1 MDFLAAPPRPPRMTD
16 WKTHSTGT
24 PSVLRNLNQVLLSLL
39 LMVLIM
45 TGTPIQASA
54 ATAPATLT
62 PGDADRATIDLDA
75 KPRLNPSI
83 QAIRDSGIL
92 RIGLAYPD
100 NLPLYGHDKD
110 GNLIGY
116 DVDLARGIARAL
128 RVKPV
133 FSQPQVTYTRLVQLA
148 SADQVDVA
156 LGKLSVTIPRLGYA
170 QPVPYLN
177 LHQSLL
183 INRRVLESIGQDP
196 ANIGPRLL
204 AAPIRIGVIEG
215 SAYSVWGPST
225 LPRARFTTYPNWQ
238 ACVDALTSR
247 QVDALMR
254 DSFETA
260 RLVKSKPKLA
270 LEYVPIILK
279 DKVDNIAMYVGP
291 RMEGL
296 EPIGNFYVNITTGV
310 LDESELFRHFK
321 AEMKS
326 SQVSTGSKSKSQHS
340 DSH

>member
-1 MDFLAAPPRPPRMTD
+1 MDFLAAPPRPPRMAD

-24 PSVLRNLNQVLLSLL
+24 SSVLRNLKQVLLSVL

-45 TGTPIQASA
+45 ASA
-54 ATAPATLT
+54 PMQAFAATSPATLT
-62 PGDADRATIDLDA
+62 PGDSDRASIDLDA
-75 KPRLNPSI
+75 KPRLNPGI

-100 NLPLYGHDKD
+100 NLPFYGHDKD

-116 DVDLARGIARAL
+116 DIDLARGMARAMK
-128 RVKPV
+128 VEPV
-133 FSQPQVTYTRLVQLA
+133 FSQPKVTYTRLVQLA
-148 SADQVDVA
+148 SADQMDIA

-183 INRRVLESIGQDP
+183 INRRVLESIGQNP

-225 LPRARFTTYPNWQ
+225 LPKARFTTYPNWQ

-260 RLVKSKPKLA
+260 RLVKSNPKLA

-291 RMEGL
+291 HMNGL
-296 EPIGNFYVNITTGV
+296 EPIGNLYIKITTGV
-310 LDESELFRHFK
+310 LDESELFRHFR

-326 SQVSTGSKSKSQHS
+326 SQVSLDSKSKSQHS

>member
-1 MDFLAAPPRPPRMTD
+1 MIDGATNPTGVPRVVHRLKQLLLAA
-16 WKTHSTGT
+16 
-24 PSVLRNLNQVLLSLL
+24 LLSLV
-39 LMVLIM
+39 VL
-45 TGTPIQASA
+45 TLAPPQAVA
-54 ATAPATLT
+54 ATAPTT
-62 PGDADRATIDLDA
+62 PRLDGTDRGGIDLDA
-75 KPRLNPSI
+75 KPRLNPGI

-92 RIGLAYPD
+92 RIGLGYPD

-116 DVDLARGIARAL
+116 DVDLARGMARAL
-128 RVKPV
+128 KVEPV
-133 FSQPQVTYTRLVQLA
+133 FSQPKVTFTRLVQLA

-156 LGKLSVTIPRLGYA
+156 LGKLSVTIPRLAYA
-170 QPVPYLN
+170 QAMPYLN
-177 LHQSLL
+177 LYQSLL
-183 INRRVLESIGQDP
+183 INRRVLEGIGQDP

-215 SAYSVWGPST
+215 SSYSIWGPST
-225 LPRARFTTYPNWQ
+225 LPKARFTTYPNWQ
-238 ACVDALTSR
+238 ACVDALTQG

-260 RLVKSKPKLA
+260 RLVKSNPKLA
-270 LEYVPIILK
+270 LEFVPIILK

-296 EPIGNFYVNITTGV
+296 TPIGNLYVKITTGV
-310 LDESELFRHFK
+310 LDEADLFRLFK
-321 AEMKS
+321 SEMRS
-326 SQVSTGSKSKSQHS
+326 SQASIETKPKSHLS

>member
-1 MDFLAAPPRPPRMTD
+1 M
-16 WKTHSTGT
+16 
-24 PSVLRNLNQVLLSLL
+24 
-39 LMVLIM
+39 
-45 TGTPIQASA
+45 
-54 ATAPATLT
+54 
-62 PGDADRATIDLDA
+62 
-75 KPRLNPSI
+75 
-83 QAIRDSGIL
+83 
-92 RIGLAYPD
+92 
-100 NLPLYGHDKD
+100 
-110 GNLIGY
+110 
-116 DVDLARGIARAL
+116 
-128 RVKPV
+128 
-133 FSQPQVTYTRLVQLA
+133 
-148 SADQVDVA
+148 
-156 LGKLSVTIPRLGYA
+156 TIPRLGYA

-225 LPRARFTTYPNWQ
+225 LPKARFTTYPNWQ

-260 RLVKSKPKLA
+260 RLVKSNPKLA

-291 RMEGL
+291 HMNGL
-296 EPIGNFYVNITTGV
+296 EPIGNLYIKITTGV
-310 LDESELFRHFK
+310 LDESELFRHFR

-326 SQVSTGSKSKSQHS
+326 SQVSLDSKSKSQHS